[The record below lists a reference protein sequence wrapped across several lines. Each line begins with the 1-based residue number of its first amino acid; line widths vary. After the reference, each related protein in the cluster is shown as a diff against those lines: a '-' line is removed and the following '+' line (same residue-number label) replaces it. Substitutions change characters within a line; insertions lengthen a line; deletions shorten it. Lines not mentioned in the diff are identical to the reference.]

1 VLSEVV
7 SLSTGKFYFNRKY
20 FTDSKVKWVSF
31 ESNPRLDM
39 TRKNIYG
46 KCVPCIASLYEQ
58 LKMGKEEVD
67 LGAAYNCWKVVAILG
82 SLDECL
88 ELLSVF
94 EKMFLKKRHIMGR
107 FGSGDERKPTK
118 VIVFN
123 AANAKD
129 RDRLLGELKICAEK
143 TGLKVDIFSHRGCA
157 ELYHELLGDS
167 KDWKKTEKIK
177 NTEVVPYILDR
188 IQKMLYWR

>member
-7 SLSTGKFYFNRKY
+7 SLSTGKFYFSRKY
-20 FTDSKVKWVSF
+20 FTDRKVKWVSF
-31 ESNPRLDM
+31 ENNPRLDM
-39 TRKNIYG
+39 TKKDIYG

-58 LKMGKEEVD
+58 LKTGKEEVD

-94 EKMFLKKRHIMGR
+94 EKNFLKRRHIKGR
-107 FGSGDERKPTK
+107 FGSGDEQKPTK

-123 AANAKD
+123 AASAKD

-143 TGLKVDIFSHRGCA
+143 MGFKADIFSHRGCA
-157 ELYHELLGDS
+157 ELYHELFGDS

-177 NTEVVPYILDR
+177 NTEVVPAVLDR
-188 IQKMLYWR
+188 IQKVLYWR